1 MPRIFSRGVRQR
13 LINPVANSINVAA
26 GPPTRRSAED
36 ERRSTP
42 RDPRASSTP
51 AARRRA
57 EASGCARRACL
68 KVAGGSQRVG
78 VEAEEV
84 VAEALPFGLRA
95 VSALQGP
102 RERATTWTTCRS
114 TRRSTR
120 RAANLKKQIVECP
133 RQLKIQVDHF
143 SRGVECYV
151 KFKEGARRRR
161 RGRRRGSNSAP

>member
-1 MPRIFSRGVRQR
+1 MLGSDGSRCPVTRRSRLSAEPTAVAQTPGSAGAAARGPRAPRRRTRQRVGGEAEEEEKFKKSRVPRIFSRGVRQR

-57 EASGCARRACL
+57 EASGCARRASL
-68 KVAGGSQRVG
+68 KVAGGRQRVG

-95 VSALQGP
+95 VSAL
-102 RERATTWTTCRS
+102 
-114 TRRSTR
+114 
-120 RAANLKKQIVECP
+120 
-133 RQLKIQVDHF
+133 
-143 SRGVECYV
+143 
-151 KFKEGARRRR
+151 
-161 RGRRRGSNSAP
+161 